1 MKGYFLDSNSNRVYI
16 KDSIVG
22 VEYGFVSIYFKT
34 KDNVYY
40 PHSKYGDSSLDGYI
54 TKGVVLNWE
63 HVDNMIAY
71 MKTMI

>member
-1 MKGYFLDSNSNRVYI
+1 M
-16 KDSIVG
+16 
-22 VEYGFVSIYFKT
+22 EYGFVSIYFKT

-63 HVDNMIAY
+63 HVDSMIAY
-71 MKTMI
+71 MKTMIN